1 MSDLPTKPAAPRML
15 DVVALITDRPDVG
28 LSRGQVGTVVEDWG
42 DGTFEVEFIDPAGTT
57 YALATFSAAHL
68 MVLRYTPL
76 KAA

>member
-1 MSDLPTKPAAPRML
+1 MNDQPSQPAPPRVL
-15 DVVALITDRPDVG
+15 DVVALTADRVDVG

-42 DGTFEVEFIDPAGTT
+42 DGTFEVEFVDPSGKT
-57 YALATFSAAHL
+57 YAVATINAAHL